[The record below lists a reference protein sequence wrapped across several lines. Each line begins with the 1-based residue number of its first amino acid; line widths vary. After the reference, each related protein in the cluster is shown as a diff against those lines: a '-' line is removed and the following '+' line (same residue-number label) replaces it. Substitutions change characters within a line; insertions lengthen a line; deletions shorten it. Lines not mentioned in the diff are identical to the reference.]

1 MDASSF
7 DLRSLSNGSVG
18 SLSSWA
24 PLQRLS
30 AGSTDALRGYFGPFA
45 TNASAPWDPSNYS
58 AAALAQFAHT
68 ARLSGTSKCS
78 ASLRAVAAAAVD
90 AANLNDASR
99 AGAVDAAAAGPLAK
113 KKRRTAL
120 AVWPP
125 AGEQPAAGG
134 DAEEAPERQPSPQ
147 GRLTPEA
154 LSQGAAAAEA
164 ALSSQV
170 RVLLRFPEPEA
181 TGSCS
186 QAAIHCV
193 FCLCT
198 LCSQPTGTSQKCQ
211 AQLQLQHQV
220 MCLTGC

>member
-1 MDASSF
+1 MMLAGSMDASSF

-30 AGSTDALRGYFGPFA
+30 ASSTDALRGYFGPFA
-45 TNASAPWDPSNYS
+45 ANSSTPWDLSNYS

-68 ARLSGTSKCS
+68 ARLSGNSKGS

-90 AANLNDASR
+90 AAKASR
-99 AGAVDAAAAGPLAK
+99 PSGLAAGSGSFEAAAAGPLAK
-113 KKRRTAL
+113 KKRRTAP

-125 AGEQPAAGG
+125 TDVQPAAGG
-134 DAEEAPERQPSPQ
+134 VAEEAPERQPSPQ

-170 RVLLRFPEPEA
+170 R
-181 TGSCS
+181 S
-186 QAAIHCV
+186 
-193 FCLCT
+193 
-198 LCSQPTGTSQKCQ
+198 
-211 AQLQLQHQV
+211 
-220 MCLTGC
+220 